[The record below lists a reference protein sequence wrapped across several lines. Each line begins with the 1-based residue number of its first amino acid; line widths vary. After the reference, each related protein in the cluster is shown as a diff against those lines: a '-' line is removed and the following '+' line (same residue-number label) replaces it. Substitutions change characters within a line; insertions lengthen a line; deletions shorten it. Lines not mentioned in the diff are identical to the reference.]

1 MKKDVSKGCLLYP
14 FFFHWKWNR
23 GIVILYYLNW
33 SSHLW
38 NSRSFRIV
46 VQKKKRE
53 KGKNTSVLCIFLRYL
68 SPPLAPLVLARS
80 SHVGTRWINRRG
92 NVPTNVPFIRSDSVL
107 SGRDISRRRD
117 DFVKRGGGRGE
128 NGSTSGLIRTNLLAR
143 VRLLLDKFG
152 RDCSRCK
159 ACGPNILLIKI

>member
-1 MKKDVSKGCLLYP
+1 M
-14 FFFHWKWNR
+14 
-23 GIVILYYLNW
+23 
-33 SSHLW
+33 
-38 NSRSFRIV
+38 
-46 VQKKKRE
+46 QKKKRE

-117 DFVKRGGGRGE
+117 DFVKRGGEGEKMDPPVDLSGPIYSRAFVYYWTSSAEIVLVAKRVGRI
-128 NGSTSGLIRTNLLAR
+128 SS
-143 VRLLLDKFG
+143 
-152 RDCSRCK
+152 
-159 ACGPNILLIKI
+159 